1 MKARGQEERRPRIYW
16 VDAKK
21 SSRCELDLHL
31 VLLDLY
37 SFGLITSL
45 ASHTFYKIG
54 LKDPTVQNKR
64 YQFFATSSLDYSFS
78 NQDNCVWI
86 WWKSSFLC
94 SLFLT
99 VHYKGI
105 WLVSY
110 QLCTQKLLLQSKLEK
125 ISLFDIE
132 AKYHKKKVTS
142 TWWKSD
148 VYSVLTILTIHRN
161 HF

>member
-21 SSRCELDLHL
+21 SSRCALDLSV
-31 VLLDLY
+31 VLFHVFFWAHY
-37 SFGLITSL
+37 SL
-45 ASHTFYKIG
+45 ASHTYSIKSALKILPYKIS
-54 LKDPTVQNKR
+54 
-64 YQFFATSSLDYSFS
+64 ATNSLLLPPSIILLV

-125 ISLFDIE
+125 ISLFDVE

>member
-1 MKARGQEERRPRIYW
+1 MCIG
-16 VDAKK
+16 
-21 SSRCELDLHL
+21 L
-31 VLLDLY
+31 VCSTFSCIVL
-37 SFGLITSL
+37 SL
-45 ASHTFYKIG
+45 ASHTFYKISV
-54 LKDPTVQNKR
+54 KDPTVQNKR
-64 YQFFATSSLDYSFS
+64 YQFFGTSSFDYSFS

-99 VHYKGI
+99 VHYNGI

-125 ISLFDIE
+125 ISLFDVE

-148 VYSVLTILTIHRN
+148 VYSVLTILTIHRY

>member
-1 MKARGQEERRPRIYW
+1 MCIG
-16 VDAKK
+16 
-21 SSRCELDLHL
+21 L
-31 VLLDLY
+31 VFSTFWLV
-37 SFGLITSL
+37 FFWLITSL
-45 ASHTFYKIG
+45 ASHRFFKFG

-86 WWKSSFLC
+86 WWESSFLC

-125 ISLFDIE
+125 ISLFDVE

-148 VYSVLTILTIHRN
+148 VYSVLTILTIHHTRG
-161 HF
+161 